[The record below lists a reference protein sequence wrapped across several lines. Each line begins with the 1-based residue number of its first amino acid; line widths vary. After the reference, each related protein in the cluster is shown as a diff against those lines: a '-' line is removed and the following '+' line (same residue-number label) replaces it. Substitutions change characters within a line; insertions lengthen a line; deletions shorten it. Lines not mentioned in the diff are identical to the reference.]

1 MGATECPTLAL
12 KEKCDDLV
20 STVGGG

>member
-20 STVGGG
+20 SAVGGG